1 MAIMA
6 EQPTPVADLNPSIPQ
21 GLVQVI
27 GTCLQKEPEQRFAT
41 TTELARE
48 LRNLR
53 GDVSSMDTAV
63 APLDPSDPAT
73 EAARVLAVM
82 PESSLAS
89 TLRPSP
95 SPFSPTT

>member
-1 MAIMA
+1 MVLKASDR
-6 EQPTPVADLNPSIPQ
+6 P
-21 GLVQVI
+21 
-27 GTCLQKEPEQRFAT
+27 
-41 TTELARE
+41 
-48 LRNLR
+48 
-53 GDVSSMDTAV
+53 MDTAV

-95 SPFSPTT
+95 SPFSPAT